1 MDKFIVAATRSSPAV
16 QFDAENRLLSI
27 RGESYPENAAAFY
40 TPVFTWLKAFLA
52 GLEPGVAV
60 QVDLEILYLNS
71 SSTKVMLNFLDLLEQ
86 AAQDGARVVVNWYY
100 DPDNEAIL
108 ECGQDLS
115 EELQTLTFNL
125 VEQPQEPL

>member
-1 MDKFIVAATRSSPAV
+1 MDKLIIEATRSSPAMV
-16 QFDAENRLLSI
+16 FDAETGRLQM

-40 TPVFTWLKAFLA
+40 APVFAWLKEFLA
-52 GLEPGVAV
+52 ERDPAMTV

-86 AAQDGARVVVNWYY
+86 AAQDGAPVVVNWRY
-100 DPDNEAIL
+100 DPDNETIL

-115 EELQTLTFNL
+115 EELETLTFNL
-125 VEQPQEPL
+125 VEHAQESL